1 MIRKKGRLISHED
14 FLIRNYHRK
23 EVLLDVMNKAVAV
36 ISVVLPILVIGI
48 IVNAFFGITRFNNL
62 SFLISS
68 FLVAVVIIFF
78 IFYFIKFNLYP
89 RNRNYSADDIL
100 SEKEIKIRKY
110 MEELNIAREKASEK
124 VEKENKE
131 KTRKN
136 KKKER
141 SRAFRGGVLK
151 VLDYI

>member
-1 MIRKKGRLISHED
+1 
-14 FLIRNYHRK
+14 
-23 EVLLDVMNKAVAV
+23 
-36 ISVVLPILVIGI
+36 
-48 IVNAFFGITRFNNL
+48 
-62 SFLISS
+62 
-68 FLVAVVIIFF
+68 
-78 IFYFIKFNLYP
+78 
-89 RNRNYSADDIL
+89 
-100 SEKEIKIRKY
+100 